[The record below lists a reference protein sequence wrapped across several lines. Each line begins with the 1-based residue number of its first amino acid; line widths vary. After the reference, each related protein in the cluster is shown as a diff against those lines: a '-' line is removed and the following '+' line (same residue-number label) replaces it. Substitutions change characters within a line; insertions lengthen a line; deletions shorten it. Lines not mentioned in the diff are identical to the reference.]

1 MLEGFPDAQLPVG
14 IIWIDILPP
23 DGERAARRSAR
34 ILTDP
39 RVRQFHDPHHRVGNA
54 IAEGLLY
61 EGGGPAWDIYLFYEK
76 GGVWGDGPPRPTAWM
91 HQLGG
96 DRRADPA
103 HLRTGGDLVVELR
116 KAMEGLVRSAG

>member
-14 IIWIDILPP
+14 IIWIDILPL
-23 DGERAARRSAR
+23 DGGQAARRSAR
-34 ILTDP
+34 ILIDP
-39 RVRQFHDPHHRVGNA
+39 RVRQFHDPNHRVGNA

-61 EGGGPAWDIYLFYEK
+61 EGSGPAWDIYLFYEK

-103 HLRTGGDLVVELR
+103 HLRMGGDLVVELR
-116 KAMEGLVRSAG
+116 KAMEALVRSAG